1 MGNKFFV
8 PASAQNLACPAIALR
23 YSKRSRFFLGFFKRN
38 RIALNQGRAVIFRCA
53 DSLAIPRRSHEQS
66 GRRKPTVRSGIY
78 EKTQHHVECSA
89 GTRCVTERTL
99 LRQRRGFAIEQKKSQ
114 ARINLTL
121 KRAPETHTSGSQ
133 SLVSIPSV
141 KEFLNL
147 TLSALT
153 TRMNSY
159 LGDC

>member
-1 MGNKFFV
+1 M
-8 PASAQNLACPAIALR
+8 
-23 YSKRSRFFLGFFKRN
+23 
-38 RIALNQGRAVIFRCA
+38 ALNQGRAVIFRCA
-53 DSLAIPRRSHEQS
+53 DSRAILRRSHEQS

-99 LRQRRGFAIEQKKSQ
+99 LRQRRGSAIEQKKSQ

-147 TLSALT
+147 TLSADPVSTHDANELLPA
-153 TRMNSY
+153 RLLRKLRVVR
-159 LGDC
+159 LGNAQVFLGLRKVGMKT